1 MIWFFVNFLCLILYF
16 LFWSVLL
23 FVVYYFR
30 IIPNTT
36 SIRFGFNLLDF
47 YLDILKM
54 LSYDIQHRIP
64 DSFNESGIVIYE
76 GPQGSGKTI
85 SMIHDV
91 MILQHKYK
99 KVKVMDNLGYE
110 FTDFDIENPN
120 DILKINNDVFGVITS
135 LDELGIWFNARK
147 FKEFDNSMLQVIFE
161 NRKCRRLLLGT
172 CQKFLMIDK
181 NLRIQTS
188 SIISCRCLGPVV
200 FNIIKIPIMDS
211 EGTVQRYQFKGIKV
225 FVQSNDLR
233 NAYDT
238 YHVIKKYDLS

>member
-1 MIWFFVNFLCLILYF
+1 MFMFFLNFLCLLIYFVLSSFFLYF
-16 LFWSVLL
+16 L
-23 FVVYYFR
+23 YYLK
-30 IIPNTT
+30 ILPNITK
-36 SIRFGFNLLDF
+36 IRYGFNLLDF
-47 YLDILKM
+47 YLDTLKM
-54 LSYDIQHRIP
+54 ISYDQQHKIP
-64 DSFNESGIVIYE
+64 DSFNESGIVIFE

-85 SMIHDV
+85 SMIRTV

-110 FTDFDIENPN
+110 FTDFDIQNPN

-188 SIISCRCLGPVV
+188 SIISCRCVGPIV
-200 FNIIKIPIMDS
+200 FNIHKIPIMDS

-233 NAYDT
+233 SAYDT